1 MRIAD
6 SAPMPRV
13 AGRLPATFTEEIM
26 GFVIGILVA
35 VILVIVILEL
45 I

>member
-1 MRIAD
+1 VNRRHCPNA
-6 SAPMPRV
+6 SSSRA
-13 AGRLPATFTEEIM
+13 LPATFTEEIM